1 MSLWRSIVAP
11 VSKRTCIGRVAV
23 IIVVVVAETEAGL
36 REAVVIIVVGVGENP
51 ARGGIRCCILLVRTT
66 AALPT
71 CSTS

>member
-23 IIVVVVAETEAGL
+23 IVVVAETEAVL
-36 REAVVIIVVGVGENP
+36 REAVVIIVVDSGENP
-51 ARGGIRCCILLVRTT
+51 AQCGIRCCILLVRTT